1 MLRIAI
7 PNKGALSKA
16 SIELITEAGYKCKR
30 DGRELIAIDKE
41 NEIEFIYLRPRDIAV
56 YVSNGILDMGITGR
70 DLALDSQSD
79 VVDLMGLGVGKSR
92 FFYALPKESNLKP
105 DDFGGLRI
113 ATSYPNIVKA
123 DMARRGVD
131 VEVVELDGAV
141 EISIQL
147 GVADVIADVVESGKT
162 LIAAGLKTVGEPIMT
177 SEASVIARDKKI
189 CDKREVNLFIERLRG
204 VIVAG
209 EYAMIEYDSP
219 QDVLEKALE
228 LTPGIESP
236 TISPLNKENWVAVKA
251 MTKRKGINNIMD
263 SLYELGAKG
272 IIVTD
277 IRTCR
282 L

>member
-1 MLRIAI
+1 MLKIAI
-7 PNKGALSKA
+7 PNKGALSKT
-16 SIELITEAGYKCKR
+16 SISLIKEAGYKCER
-30 DGRELIAIDKE
+30 DGRELLAIDSE

-70 DLALDSQSD
+70 DLAVDSKSS
-79 VVDLMGLGVGKSR
+79 VVDLMGLGIGKSR
-92 FFYALPKESNLKP
+92 FFYALPKESPLTP
-105 DDFGGLRI
+105 DQFDGLRI
-113 ATSYPNIVKA
+113 ATSYPNIVRA
-123 DMARRGVD
+123 DMEKRGISVD
-131 VEVVELDGAV
+131 VIKLDGAV

-177 SEASVIARDKKI
+177 SEASVIARDLDI
-189 CDKREVNLFIERLRG
+189 CKRRDVNLFIERLRG
-204 VIVAG
+204 VIVAR
-209 EYAMIEYDSP
+209 EYAMIEYDTP
-219 QDVLEKALE
+219 QEVLNQAIK

-236 TISPLNKENWVAVKA
+236 TISPLNKEDWVAVKA
-251 MTKRKGINNIMD
+251 MTKRKGINRIMD
-263 SLYELGAKG
+263 SLSDLGAKG